1 MKVKSSFALLIL
13 MFAFIF
19 GGFIFSEQKAF
30 AAQRR
35 KSAVITVYNNLSGT
49 TYNKALDK
57 VVQKEL
63 QRRLEGLY
71 IELDSEPYAAKFRG
85 KSLSDA
91 DLFDVVNAVKDSGA
105 DYLVY
110 VELLPF
116 DKHGTNYVAHFDK
129 NMTASVFLWLIDV
142 KQGKEF
148 YKGSFSMASKDSSA
162 DWYVGNKSV
171 ALKALDGIM
180 FKVGE
185 LISAKLPL

>member
-1 MKVKSSFALLIL
+1 MKAKSGWVLVLLTL
-13 MFAFIF
+13 AFF
-19 GGFIFSEQKAF
+19 MGTLFSSEHVTF
-30 AAQRR
+30 AAQRK

-85 KSLSDA
+85 KSLSNA
-91 DLFDVVNAVKDSGA
+91 DLFDVVNAVQDSGA
-105 DYLVY
+105 DYLIY

-129 NMTASVFLWLIDV
+129 KMTASVFLWLIDV

-148 YKGSFSMASKDSSA
+148 YRGSFSLASKDSSA

>member
-1 MKVKSSFALLIL
+1 MKVKTGLLWGL
-13 MFAFIF
+13 LTFAF
-19 GGFIFSEQKAF
+19 FIGILFCPDQTAF
-30 AAQRR
+30 AQQRK
-35 KSAVITVYNNLSGT
+35 KSAVITIYNNLSGT
-49 TYNKALDK
+49 TYNKDLDK
-57 VVQKEL
+57 IVQKEL
-63 QRRLEGLY
+63 QRRIEGLY
-71 IELDSEPYAAKFRG
+71 IELDNEPYTTKFRG
-85 KSLSDA
+85 KSFSNA
-91 DLFDVVNAVKDSGA
+91 DLFDVVSAVQDSGA

-129 NMTASVFLWLIDV
+129 TMTASVFLWLIDV
-142 KQGKEF
+142 KQGKE
-148 YKGSFSMASKDSSA
+148 YYRGSFSMASKDSSA